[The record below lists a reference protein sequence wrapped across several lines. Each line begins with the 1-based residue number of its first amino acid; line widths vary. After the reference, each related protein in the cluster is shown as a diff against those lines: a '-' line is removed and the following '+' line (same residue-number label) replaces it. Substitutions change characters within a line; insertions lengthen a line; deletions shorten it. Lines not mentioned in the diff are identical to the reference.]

1 MNTVQ
6 VLISTYNGS
15 KYLSEQLESILSQSG
30 VNIKILI
37 RDDGSTD
44 STPQILREYSKEHAN
59 ISYIRGKNCGVVA
72 SFFRLFELA
81 DPEADYYALSDQDDV
96 WDLDKLEIACEKLN
110 DIENS
115 DLPAL
120 YCCESVITDDE
131 MNTINDESK
140 DSSKNKIIPDFKN
153 ALIEN
158 IARGGGCV
166 FNAALLKNIQIA
178 MPSGVYM
185 HDWWLYLVASCYG
198 TVIHDSEAHYRY
210 RQHQDNVLGASK
222 ASFIG
227 KFKRRLKQSK
237 ENGGHIERQA
247 AAFNRTYKI
256 PEDKQI
262 SLDIILKHKTQR
274 KYRFKGFSGKYLF
287 RQNKLDNMIFRL
299 LFFTNHL

>member
-6 VLISTYNGS
+6 VLISTYNGEEYICS
-15 KYLSEQLESILSQSG
+15 QIESILAQKD
-30 VNIKILI
+30 VNVKILV

-44 STPQILREYSKEHAN
+44 STPQILYEYSKEYEN

-81 DPEADYYALSDQDDV
+81 DPEADYYALSDQDDI
-96 WDLDKLEIACEKLN
+96 WDSDKLSIACKMLDDNKEK
-110 DIENS
+110 

-131 MNTINDESK
+131 MNTLADESQ
-140 DSSKNKIIPDFKN
+140 DNNKTHIIPDFKN

-178 MPSGVYM
+178 KPEGVYM
-185 HDWWLYLVASCYG
+185 HDWWLYLVASCFG
-198 TVIHDSEAHYRY
+198 TVIHDPEAHYKY
-210 RQHQDNVLGASK
+210 RQHQGNVLGAST
-222 ASFIG
+222 SFIG

-237 ENGGHIERQA
+237 ENKGHIEKQIL
-247 AAFNRTYKI
+247 AFNRMYKI
-256 PEDKQI
+256 PEDKQT
-262 SLDIILKHKTQR
+262 SVDVILKHKTSK
-274 KYRFKGFSGKYLF
+274 KYRIKGFSGKYVF
-287 RQNKLDNMIFRL
+287 RQNKLDNLIFRF
-299 LFFTNHL
+299 LFLTNHL